1 MKLPALGTAGITNA
15 QALISGPG
23 IPVDTKISINTGD
36 TIDVPGLD
44 TNTSGT
50 KQIRVTL
57 IDPNYPNE
65 KSNTAT
71 LSVTVGEAY
80 SRPNLTLPEWTL

>member
-1 MKLPALGTAGITNA
+1 MKLPALATAGIINA
-15 QALISGPG
+15 QAIISGPG
-23 IPVDTKISINTGD
+23 IQIDTKISI
-36 TIDVPGLD
+36 
-44 TNTSGT
+44 NTSGT
-50 KQIRVTL
+50 KQIRITL

-80 SRPNLTLPEWTL
+80 SRPNLSLPEWTL